1 MQKYVVSLLHQI
13 TIKHTTMKTQE
24 LINKF
29 ENEIKSIALF
39 AKRINFDLNSDIK
52 ELVRLYINETKVLY
66 SEENKEQMQMI
77 IKSLI

>member
-1 MQKYVVSLLHQI
+1 
-13 TIKHTTMKTQE
+13 MKTQE

-39 AKRINFDLNSDIK
+39 AKRINFDIEKNDIK

-66 SEENKEQMQMI
+66 NEENKEQMQMI